1 MRKTKKIQLLKMIMA
16 VLGAYIGLGVS
27 FSCAS
32 EYISTLGNDS
42 AYTFKATDVSA
53 NNTVTV
59 YDYNKEKGIVEAINY
74 ELGIKNTEYGKG
86 TQSKIYSNT
95 VLEGYDVEFIGKY
108 SIPTSSNINIGS
120 VDNSSKNYEGE
131 FVDLK
136 NPKKYSGRYWYG
148 GAISLTNGKMGNI
161 SGIFLG
167 NNTNK
172 DTLQAWGGA
181 ILARGSVSSIKADF
195 LNNYSYSVVEAVGGA
210 IGVVQKNVGSITG
223 DFIGNYAQ
231 SEYSSGGYG
240 GAIYIVV
247 GSVDSVNGNFI
258 GNYTKSDT
266 VSAYGGAINV
276 YRDGLIKEI
285 TGDFIGNYAK
295 GTSASGGGAVEIHGR
310 SDKITGDFIGNY
322 AKSINS
328 YAYGGAVA
336 FILHSGSVN
345 NYGMGELSG
354 NFIENYVDAHT
365 YARGG
370 AIYVDMSTDKIKA
383 NFYGNSVISKE
394 NSLGGAV
401 YNSDK
406 INNLEGDFIANTAKA
421 EDGYAYGGAIYSEG
435 EILNPIKGS
444 FLNNFAVSKNS
455 QALGGAIFTSKDL
468 SFVADNKDMVVAGNY
483 TISNG
488 VKDDNAFYVNSA
500 DATLDFELKNDAEF
514 ILKDNID
521 GLVGYNVNI
530 KGDNKNT
537 LYLHNDIRNADVSFD
552 NVNIDGVDGKAQIFN
567 FNSLQLGS
575 SMDFVADIDFE
586 KETMDSFRANNTYTL
601 IDGVKL
607 NVSELNWINEP
618 VKDKTS
624 ILFAEE
630 GLKENVT
637 YSGISKIVTP
647 VYIYNIA
654 YENKEDAGYFVVSR
668 GSGMSGLSGYNPT
681 AVTSSVSSTV
691 GAVSTLN
698 QALSYSFQ
706 NSDNYMSLSSV
717 GRVLHKYNDEKSNIS
732 MNSGDFSPLYTKYG
746 KGNVWMKPYA
756 LFEDVNLKNG
766 TKVSNN
772 VYGTLVGYDT
782 GVREINDEWDGAI
795 TGYIGYS
802 GATQKYGGIKSKQKG
817 GVVGGT
823 LTLYKGDLFNAITMS
838 LGALDSEDETLYG
851 EDSYTVLLGGVG
863 NKIGYNFE
871 FENGKFII
879 QPSLL
884 LSYTAVNAFDYT
896 NVLGA
901 KVKNDQVNSFQFS
914 PGVKFIANL
923 TNGWQ
928 PYASISRY
936 WNLDGKSDSTV
947 NGVRIPQMSIKPY
960 WEYGLGVQRS
970 VKDNFMAYG
979 QSMFE
984 SGGRKGVALTA
995 GIRWSFD
1002 YK

>member
-74 ELGIKNTEYGKG
+74 ELGIKNTTLGSGEAELSRAFSVNILKD
-86 TQSKIYSNT
+86 
-95 VLEGYDVEFIGKY
+95 YDVEFVAKY
-108 SIPTSSNINIGS
+108 SASRLSPKVAVKTSGNDIDRDFVDLMIAGSNKSWADGGTAIAEWSAGSKKLESLDGMFINNH
-120 VDNSSKNYEGE
+120 VVSSKN
-131 FVDLK
+131 
-136 NPKKYSGRYWYG
+136 
-148 GAISLTNGKMGNI
+148 M
-161 SGIFLG
+161 
-167 NNTNK
+167 
-172 DTLQAWGGA
+172 QAWGGA
-181 ILARGSVSSIKADF
+181 VLYSGSADSIAGDYIGNYTSSEVEASGGAVNLLKKTVKTVAGNFVGNYTINTAKNDQGASGAYGGAFYSVNGSVINNLVGKFIGNYAYSLNSTLVANGGAIYVAYKSKIDNITADF
-195 LNNYSYSVVEAVGGA
+195 IGNYALANGSAVGGA
-210 IGVVQKNVGSITG
+210 IAITDTIGKITG

-231 SEYSSGGYG
+231 SFANIGKGGGIADSYNANVVNIPRIGSIKGNFISNYVNAYDDAIGGAIFNSCLNIDEIEGDFLSNSVKSTNANAYG
-240 GAIYIVV
+240 GALYSEI
-247 GSVDSVNGNFI
+247 GNTKFMNTNFI
-258 GNYTKSDT
+258 GNYAISD
-266 VSAYGGAINV
+266 VG
-276 YRDGLIKEI
+276 E
-285 TGDFIGNYAK
+285 AK
-295 GTSASGGGAVEIHGR
+295 
-310 SDKITGDFIGNY
+310 
-322 AKSINS
+322 
-328 YAYGGAVA
+328 
-336 FILHSGSVN
+336 
-345 NYGMGELSG
+345 
-354 NFIENYVDAHT
+354 
-365 YARGG
+365 
-370 AIYVDMSTDKIKA
+370 
-383 NFYGNSVISKE
+383 
-394 NSLGGAV
+394 GGAV
-401 YNSDK
+401 Y
-406 INNLEGDFIANTAKA
+406 
-421 EDGYAYGGAIYSEG
+421 
-435 EILNPIKGS
+435 
-444 FLNNFAVSKNS
+444 
-455 QALGGAIFTSKDL
+455 TSKDL

-647 VYIYNIA
+647 VYVYNIA

-746 KGNVWMKPYA
+746 KGNVWIKPYA

-923 TNGWQ
+923 ASGWQ

>member
-74 ELGIKNTEYGKG
+74 ELGIKNTTLGSSEAELSRAFSVNILKD
-86 TQSKIYSNT
+86 
-95 VLEGYDVEFIGKY
+95 YDVEFVAKY
-108 SIPTSSNINIGS
+108 SASRLSPKVAVKTSGNDIDRDFVDIMIAGSNKSWADGGTAIAEWSAGSKKLESLNGMFINNH
-120 VDNSSKNYEGE
+120 VVSSKN
-131 FVDLK
+131 
-136 NPKKYSGRYWYG
+136 
-148 GAISLTNGKMGNI
+148 M
-161 SGIFLG
+161 
-167 NNTNK
+167 
-172 DTLQAWGGA
+172 QAWGGA
-181 ILARGSVSSIKADF
+181 VLYSGSADSIAGDYIGNYASSEIEASGGAIALLKKTVENVVGNFISNYTKNTGANGSGAYGGVIYAVNGSVINNIEGIFIGNYSDAVSTIAEGGAIQLAYKSKAKNIESDFIANYVKGYARSRGGAIATAGSIEKIRGDFIANYVESTFEDGFGGAIADYSDSRNEVESVIGEIESKFIKNNVKAYSNAYGGAIANSVYEIGSIKAEFYD
-195 LNNYSYSVVEAVGGA
+195 NSVKSTNANAYGGA
-210 IGVVQKNVGSITG
+210 LYSEIGNTKFMNTN
-223 DFIGNYAQ
+223 FIGNYAI
-231 SEYSSGGYG
+231 SD
-240 GAIYIVV
+240 V
-247 GSVDSVNGNFI
+247 G
-258 GNYTKSDT
+258 
-266 VSAYGGAINV
+266 
-276 YRDGLIKEI
+276 E
-285 TGDFIGNYAK
+285 AK
-295 GTSASGGGAVEIHGR
+295 
-310 SDKITGDFIGNY
+310 
-322 AKSINS
+322 
-328 YAYGGAVA
+328 
-336 FILHSGSVN
+336 
-345 NYGMGELSG
+345 
-354 NFIENYVDAHT
+354 
-365 YARGG
+365 
-370 AIYVDMSTDKIKA
+370 
-383 NFYGNSVISKE
+383 
-394 NSLGGAV
+394 
-401 YNSDK
+401 
-406 INNLEGDFIANTAKA
+406 
-421 EDGYAYGGAIYSEG
+421 
-435 EILNPIKGS
+435 
-444 FLNNFAVSKNS
+444 
-455 QALGGAIFTSKDL
+455 GGAIFTSKDL
-468 SFVADNKDMVVAGNY
+468 SFVADNKDMIVAGNY

-537 LYLHNDIRNADVSFD
+537 LYLHNDIRSADVSFD

-575 SMDFVADIDFE
+575 SMDFVADVDFE

-601 IDGVKL
+601 SEGVKL

-838 LGALDSEDETLYG
+838 LGALDSEDETIYG